1 MILIT
6 HYYIL
11 TSKKKMINE
20 TKLASLITLLDDP
33 DPQIF
38 KQIEEELLSYGN
50 EVVGYLEGAWE
61 KSFDSILQE
70 RIENLIH
77 KIQFINVK
85 EDLALWYQSGG
96 FDLLRGFI
104 IINRYQYPDLNEQKI
119 INQIEAI
126 KRDIWLQLIYESS
139 PIEKVKLINH
149 IFYNVYGFSGNTTNH
164 QDPKNS
170 FLSEV
175 LESKKGNQISL
186 AIIYSIIAQ
195 KLDIPIYGVNL
206 PQHFILAYA
215 DEKAK
220 YDEENGILFYINVFN
235 KGYVFGKKD
244 IDQFLKQLKINPEQL
259 FYEPCSN
266 TEILKRVIRNL
277 ISSYEKAGALEPIKR
292 RLVKFSF
299 HSDKRLF
306 SALVAKNPPADF
318 KDSGRAR
325 RIDFSIHLYK
335 HCTLCG

>member
-1 MILIT
+1 
-6 HYYIL
+6 
-11 TSKKKMINE
+11 MINE
-20 TKLASLITLLDDP
+20 TKLSSLITLLDDP

-277 ISSYEKAGALEPIKR
+277 ISSYEKAGALEKSEE
-292 RLVKFSF
+292 LLSLLEV
-299 HSDKRLF
+299 L
-306 SALVAKNPPADF
+306 
-318 KDSGRAR
+318 KD
-325 RIDFSIHLYK
+325 
-335 HCTLCG
+335 